1 MILGHIHKMLC
12 CGYKLISFCISFVF
26 SAEDDCV
33 KLEIDRY
40 NIDRICIKD
49 LPIDLGQPAV
59 SIEII
64 YAQFK
69 GGSCQNDAMIGRT

>member
-1 MILGHIHKMLC
+1 MGHIQKLMC

-59 SIEII
+59 SIEGYSRKKMYGWVGRHII
-64 YAQFK
+64 LIIH
-69 GGSCQNDAMIGRT
+69 G